1 MRQADIVLHV
11 ESFNP
16 VQIKNVRLSF
26 STKIID
32 CLQSG
37 SCMMVIV
44 PKGIASVEYPRK
56 IEGAVVVDDLSMLGD
71 TLKKIVL
78 QPEQL
83 AVRARRIH
91 EFAQKNH
98 QIDAVRSK
106 LANDL
111 KTL

>member
-1 MRQADIVLHV
+1 
-11 ESFNP
+11 
-16 VQIKNVRLSF
+16 
-26 STKIID
+26 
-32 CLQSG
+32 
-37 SCMMVIV
+37 MMVIG

-83 AVRARRIH
+83 AVRARQIH